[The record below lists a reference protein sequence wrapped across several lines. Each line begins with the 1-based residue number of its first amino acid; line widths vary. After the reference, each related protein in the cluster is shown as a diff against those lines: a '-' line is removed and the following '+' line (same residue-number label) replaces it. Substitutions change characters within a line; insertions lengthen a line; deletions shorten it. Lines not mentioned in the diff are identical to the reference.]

1 MREILLSSIVT
12 GIIRMNLMQIVMSVV
27 FALSAGYIIWCL
39 YKATRYMREH
49 PDEFRWPDDDERRL
63 DPRLKDRRDTSKNKY
78 KTDIEQ

>member
-12 GIIRMNLMQIVMSVV
+12 DIIRMNLMQIIMSVV

-49 PDEFRWPDDDERRL
+49 PDEFRWPDDDERR
-63 DPRLKDRRDTSKNKY
+63 NKV
-78 KTDIEQ
+78 KGS